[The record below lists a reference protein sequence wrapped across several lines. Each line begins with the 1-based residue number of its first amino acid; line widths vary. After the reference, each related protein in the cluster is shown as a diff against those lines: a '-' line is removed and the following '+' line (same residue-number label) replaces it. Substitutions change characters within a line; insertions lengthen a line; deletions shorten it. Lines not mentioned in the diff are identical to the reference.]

1 MFAIYKR
8 ELRSYFTTAV
18 GYVFLAI
25 IVALSAVAFS
35 LTTILQASNDVT
47 TYFTV
52 LLFILMVALPVLTM
66 KLFSEERKMRTEQ
79 LLLTAPV
86 SIAKIVTAKFFAA
99 FTVFFGANLLC
110 SLAYITLFMY
120 SEPEGGIILGNIIA
134 ITLVGAAFIA
144 AGITA
149 IYKVE
154 RLPLAAATMIQ
165 LAVLY
170 ADYILIYL
178 FNGWL
183 ENSAFAIGIFT
194 GIFIVGFA
202 VIWYII
208 LLVNRHKVAE
218 MNRKMQ
224 KS

>member
-1 MFAIYKR
+1 MKQFWKTFAHRGLCAAAGGPVILAVIY
-8 ELRSYFTTAV
+8 LCLHASGTAV
-18 GYVFLAI
+18 SLDPVKT
-25 IVALSAVAFS
+25 AVEI
-35 LTTILQASNDVT
+35 LTVT
-47 TYFTV
+47 
-52 LLFILMVALPVLTM
+52 LL
-66 KLFSEERKMRTEQ
+66 
-79 LLLTAPV
+79 
-86 SIAKIVTAKFFAA
+86 
-99 FTVFFGANLLC
+99 
-110 SLAYITLFMY
+110 
-120 SEPEGGIILGNIIA
+120 
-134 ITLVGAAFIA
+134 AFIA

-154 RLPLAAATMIQ
+154 RLPLAAAAMIQ

-183 ENSAFAIGIFT
+183 KNSAFAIGVFT

>member
-1 MFAIYKR
+1 MKQFWKTFALRGLCAAAGGPAILAVIYLCLHASGTVVSLDPVK
-8 ELRSYFTTAV
+8 TAV
-18 GYVFLAI
+18 EI
-25 IVALSAVAFS
+25 
-35 LTTILQASNDVT
+35 LT
-47 TYFTV
+47 
-52 LLFILMVALPVLTM
+52 
-66 KLFSEERKMRTEQ
+66 
-79 LLLTAPV
+79 
-86 SIAKIVTAKFFAA
+86 
-99 FTVFFGANLLC
+99 
-110 SLAYITLFMY
+110 ITL
-120 SEPEGGIILGNIIA
+120 L
-134 ITLVGAAFIA
+134 AFIA

-154 RLPLAAATMIQ
+154 RLPLAAAAMIQ

-183 ENSAFAIGIFT
+183 KNSAFAIGIFT
-194 GIFIVGFA
+194 GIFIVGYA

-208 LLVNRHKVAE
+208 LLINRHRVAE

>member
-1 MFAIYKR
+1 MKQFWKTFAHRGLCAAAGGPVILAVIY
-8 ELRSYFTTAV
+8 LCLHASGTAV
-18 GYVFLAI
+18 SLDPVKT
-25 IVALSAVAFS
+25 AVEI
-35 LTTILQASNDVT
+35 LTVT
-47 TYFTV
+47 
-52 LLFILMVALPVLTM
+52 LL
-66 KLFSEERKMRTEQ
+66 
-79 LLLTAPV
+79 
-86 SIAKIVTAKFFAA
+86 
-99 FTVFFGANLLC
+99 
-110 SLAYITLFMY
+110 
-120 SEPEGGIILGNIIA
+120 
-134 ITLVGAAFIA
+134 AFIA

-154 RLPLAAATMIQ
+154 RLPLAAAAMIQ

-183 ENSAFAIGIFT
+183 KTSAFAIGIFT
-194 GIFIVGFA
+194 GIFIVGYA

>member
-1 MFAIYKR
+1 MKQFWKTFAHRGLCAAAGGPVILAVIY
-8 ELRSYFTTAV
+8 LCLHASGTAV
-18 GYVFLAI
+18 SLDPVKT
-25 IVALSAVAFS
+25 AVEI
-35 LTTILQASNDVT
+35 LTVT
-47 TYFTV
+47 
-52 LLFILMVALPVLTM
+52 LL
-66 KLFSEERKMRTEQ
+66 
-79 LLLTAPV
+79 
-86 SIAKIVTAKFFAA
+86 
-99 FTVFFGANLLC
+99 
-110 SLAYITLFMY
+110 
-120 SEPEGGIILGNIIA
+120 
-134 ITLVGAAFIA
+134 AFIA

-154 RLPLAAATMIQ
+154 RLPLAAAAMIQ

-183 ENSAFAIGIFT
+183 KNSAFAIGIFT

>member
-1 MFAIYKR
+1 MTRFLSSTSHRFWLWRRRISGSRICSAC
-8 ELRSYFTTAV
+8 LRTGARHRAGAV
-18 GYVFLAI
+18 ESIDAVK
-25 IVALSAVAFS
+25 VAVE
-35 LTTILQASNDVT
+35 I
-47 TYFTV
+47 
-52 LLFILMVALPVLTM
+52 
-66 KLFSEERKMRTEQ
+66 
-79 LLLTAPV
+79 LTA
-86 SIAKIVTAKFFAA
+86 T
-99 FTVFFGANLLC
+99 LL
-110 SLAYITLFMY
+110 
-120 SEPEGGIILGNIIA
+120 
-134 ITLVGAAFIA
+134 AFIA

-154 RLPLAAATMIQ
+154 RLPLAAAAMIQ

>member
-1 MFAIYKR
+1 MKQFWKTFAHRGLCAAAGGPVILAVIY
-8 ELRSYFTTAV
+8 LCLHASGTAV
-18 GYVFLAI
+18 SLDPVKT
-25 IVALSAVAFS
+25 AVEI
-35 LTTILQASNDVT
+35 LTVT
-47 TYFTV
+47 
-52 LLFILMVALPVLTM
+52 LL
-66 KLFSEERKMRTEQ
+66 
-79 LLLTAPV
+79 
-86 SIAKIVTAKFFAA
+86 
-99 FTVFFGANLLC
+99 
-110 SLAYITLFMY
+110 
-120 SEPEGGIILGNIIA
+120 
-134 ITLVGAAFIA
+134 AFIA

-154 RLPLAAATMIQ
+154 RLPLAAAAMIQ

-183 ENSAFAIGIFT
+183 KNSAFAIGVFT
-194 GIFIVGFA
+194 GIFIVGYA

>member
-1 MFAIYKR
+1 M
-8 ELRSYFTTAV
+8 AV
-18 GYVFLAI
+18 MPAAGAVESIDAVK
-25 IVALSAVAFS
+25 VAVE
-35 LTTILQASNDVT
+35 I
-47 TYFTV
+47 
-52 LLFILMVALPVLTM
+52 
-66 KLFSEERKMRTEQ
+66 
-79 LLLTAPV
+79 LTA
-86 SIAKIVTAKFFAA
+86 T
-99 FTVFFGANLLC
+99 LL
-110 SLAYITLFMY
+110 
-120 SEPEGGIILGNIIA
+120 
-134 ITLVGAAFIA
+134 AFIA

-154 RLPLAAATMIQ
+154 RLPLAAAAMIQ

>member
-1 MFAIYKR
+1 MKQFWKTFAHRGLCAAAGGPVILAVIY
-8 ELRSYFTTAV
+8 LCLHASGTAV
-18 GYVFLAI
+18 SLDPVKT
-25 IVALSAVAFS
+25 AVEI
-35 LTTILQASNDVT
+35 LTVT
-47 TYFTV
+47 
-52 LLFILMVALPVLTM
+52 LL
-66 KLFSEERKMRTEQ
+66 
-79 LLLTAPV
+79 
-86 SIAKIVTAKFFAA
+86 
-99 FTVFFGANLLC
+99 
-110 SLAYITLFMY
+110 
-120 SEPEGGIILGNIIA
+120 
-134 ITLVGAAFIA
+134 AFIA

-154 RLPLAAATMIQ
+154 RLPLAAAAMIQ

-183 ENSAFAIGIFT
+183 KNSAFAIGIFT
-194 GIFIVGFA
+194 GIFIVGYA